1 MPQSA
6 PTLFIRGASVWD
18 PAGDIHRPAVRD
30 VLVAGTTI
38 LSVTR
43 PDEDVELKSA
53 LRAAA
58 GRPGAAE
65 VIEAAGKLLLP
76 GFVNAHYH
84 SYDSLQKGLLEDMP
98 FDVWALHSQPAYFGA
113 RSRSEL
119 RARTLVGAIEC
130 LKHGITTVQDM
141 STLVPQDEAVL
152 DTILAAYEEVGM
164 RVVFSI
170 ALRDQAALDIAPF
183 LPADMPPDVAAL
195 VAGAGRDPVADL
207 DFVEAQL
214 RRQPATSRRH
224 WALSASGPQ
233 RASRELLEGVAV
245 LAERHRLPLTTHVYE
260 TKAQTAKAR
269 KIYGAQGGS
278 MIRYMDEVGLL
289 RGRTTLAHGVWL
301 LPEEI
306 ALLAERG
313 AGVAHNP
320 MSNLKLKNG
329 VAPIRRLQAAGV
341 NLALGCDNCSCS
353 DCQSMFQA
361 MKLFCLLAS
370 GTEPEPVGVH
380 AADAIAAAT
389 LGGAYAMQLENVVG
403 AIAPGLRAD
412 LVLVDLSDIAFM
424 PLNSVARQLVFS
436 ETGRAVETVIV
447 DGRVVLRDRRL
458 TTLDETAFAGELD
471 EVMRAFRHDFAAA
484 TARNAPAIPYLL
496 AANQA
501 LAAQDVGLD
510 RYLPKLRDGG

>member
-1 MPQSA
+1 MPQTAS
-6 PTLFIRGASVWD
+6 TLFIRGASVWD
-18 PAGDIHRPAVRD
+18 PDGDIHRPAVRD
-30 VLVAGTTI
+30 VLVAGTSI
-38 LSVTR
+38 VSVTR
-43 PDEDVELKSA
+43 PEDEAEAKAA
-53 LRAAA
+53 LLNS
-58 GRPGAAE
+58 AE
-65 VIEAAGKLLLP
+65 VIEGAGKLLMP

-84 SYDSLQKGLLEDMP
+84 SYDALQKGLLEDMP
-98 FDVWALHSQPAYFGA
+98 FDVWALYSQPAYFGA
-113 RSRSEL
+113 RSKAEL

-141 STLVPQDEAVL
+141 NTLVPQDETVL
-152 DTILAAYEEVGM
+152 DTILAAYEEVGI

-183 LPADMPPDVAAL
+183 LADDMPPDVRVL
-195 VAGAGRDPVADL
+195 VAGSARDPLADL
-207 DFVEAQL
+207 AFVEAQL
-214 RRQPATSRRH
+214 VRRPADSRRH
-224 WALSASGPQ
+224 WAISPSGPQ
-233 RASRELLEGVAV
+233 RSSRTLLEGVAD
-245 LAERHRLPLTTHVYE
+245 LAARHRLPVFTHVYE

-269 KIYGAQGGS
+269 AIYGGQGGS

-313 AGVAHNP
+313 TGVAHNP

-329 VAPIRRLQAAGV
+329 VAPIRRLRAAGV
-341 NLALGCDNCSCS
+341 PLALGCDNCSCS

-361 MKLFCLLAS
+361 MKLFCLLAC
-370 GTEPEPVGVH
+370 GTEPEPAGVH

-389 LGGAYAMQLENVVG
+389 LGGAHALQLDGVVG

-412 LVLVDLSDIAFM
+412 LVLLDLSDIAFM
-424 PLNSVARQLVFS
+424 PRNSVARQLVFS

-458 TTLDETAFAGELD
+458 TTLDEAAFRAELE
-471 EVMRAFRHDFAAA
+471 EVMQQFRRDFATVGAA
-484 TARNAPAIPYLL
+484 SGAAVPYLL
-496 AANQA
+496 AANRK
-501 LAAQDVGLD
+501 LAGQDVGVD
-510 RYLPKLRDGG
+510 RYLPRLRDGG